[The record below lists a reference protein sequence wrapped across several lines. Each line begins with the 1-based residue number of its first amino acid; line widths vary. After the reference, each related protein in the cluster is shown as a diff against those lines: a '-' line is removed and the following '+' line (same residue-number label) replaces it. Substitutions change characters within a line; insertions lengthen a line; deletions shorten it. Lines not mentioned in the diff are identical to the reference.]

1 MALTPIRLWCE
12 EVSETLYT
20 STMRWWCTS
29 SVRVIPPLP
38 KLGTM
43 LPYYT
48 IVRGRCH
55 DSAPCVLPARD
66 PGTLVALCHTALRL
80 AKPIRSVTSEASR
93 TCAHHVQAQ
102 TLQRAQTLRGSDT

>member
-1 MALTPIRLWCE
+1 MISKVTSLSSGSCTC
-12 EVSETLYT
+12 TL
-20 STMRWWCTS
+20 
-29 SVRVIPPLP
+29 RVIPPPP

-55 DSAPCVLPARD
+55 DSAPCLLPVRD

-80 AKPIRSVTSEASR
+80 ARPIRSVTSEASR
-93 TCAHHVQAQ
+93 TCAHHVQAH
-102 TLQRAQTLRGSDT
+102 TLQRGFCCGLT